1 MAYTTINKS
10 SLFMNPLL
18 YAGNSDGAATQ
29 SITGVGFTPDLTLIK
44 YRDGTQPNQFYDT
57 VRGATKVLKSVGDI
71 LETTDAQ
78 GLTSFDSDGFSLGTN
93 NTTVNQNGGNYV
105 AWNWKAGTAVS
116 GQTTGSG
123 TYKTYTGSVNTTS
136 GFSIIKYTGNGT
148 AGHTIPH
155 NLGVA
160 PSMVICKS
168 ISENRGWPIQH
179 SGLTSAAYSVYL
191 STTNAQSNSTNS
203 WNSTAASSSVV
214 TLGNDANNNSND
226 QTYIMY
232 SFAEVPGYS
241 NFGSYTGNGNVDGP
255 FIYTGFRPTFF
266 LVKRITDGSE
276 SWVLFDNK
284 RQNSFNTVTGILKPN
299 LSEVETTQS
308 GGSLD
313 FLSNGVKLRNT
324 DGTFNNDAKEF
335 IYMAFGQTL
344 VGTNNIPNNAR

>member
-1 MAYTTINKS
+1 MAYTTINNS

-57 VRGATKVLKSVGDI
+57 IRGATKVLKSVGDI

-255 FIYTGFRPTFF
+255 FSYTGFRPAF
-266 LVKRITDGSE
+266 VIIKRTDVAKN
-276 SWVLFDNK
+276 WYMNDNL
-284 RQNSFNTVTGILKPN
+284 RNGYNPSNPYLSPN
-299 LSEVETTQS
+299 LTATESGGAEIDILSNGFKLRADGTGHNQS
-308 GGSLD
+308 GG
-313 FLSNGVKLRNT
+313 T
-324 DGTFNNDAKEF
+324 Y
-335 IYMAFGQTL
+335 IYMAIGQSL